1 MSNKPSI
8 TRIVK
13 FIRKG
18 ENGNSVIVADTAS
31 RHYTYAQWQIYG
43 TVGHLETWG
52 SINNADKFR
61 VGDTIV
67 INGVCTDK
75 GNIGVSLYATV
86 GAVNVENKSVTATT
100 TSLIMDGEDGKP
112 GSNAVTYEFVMT
124 DTYYRVDAKGMVSA
138 RLKGTL
144 YQIVG
149 GARTPISGAA
159 LTFGYTNPGYDKEDH
174 PTTRTS
180 IKGTFTDDDWFTGDE
195 YANASI
201 CNKSS
206 SIFVC
211 YGDIN
216 APTAIFTVAVVF
228 DGSNGNDGDKGDR
241 GPALRGPQD
250 WEKLPVGFSFQA
262 GGDNEEWKDVVVY
275 NGIYASCIKSHTKT
289 ATNFPGGAQDTQN
302 GYWVITNKWEIVATN
317 LLLATYALI
326 KNLGVENVEIE
337 GGNGSITMTDS
348 NGNILFQAK
357 NGNVTCNTGTF
368 KNVNV
373 SGVINA
379 DMMYSK
385 TVTISTANATAYTI
399 DPDREPGTTFI
410 VKNPTRNFWIQ
421 LPDAKKYDGLEIQI
435 FTLVSNFNYRTY
447 IRSQSGDALNIKPN
461 IYNIPKDNGVSGFV
475 AVEDYNATY
484 YRSAAGNDPWMMQPN
499 MVYKFKS
506 MAGEWYALEGLFTG
520 E

>member
-1 MSNKPSI
+1 MSDKPSI
-8 TRIVK
+8 TRVVK
-13 FIRKG
+13 FIKKG
-18 ENGNSVIVADTAS
+18 ESGNSVIVADTTS
-31 RHYTYAQWQIYG
+31 RHYTYAQWQTYG
-43 TVGHLETWG
+43 TTGHLETWG
-52 SINNADKFR
+52 SINNVDKFR

-86 GAVNVENKSVTATT
+86 GAVNIPSKSVTATT
-100 TSLIMDGEDGKP
+100 TSLIMGGENGEP

-124 DTYYRVDAKGMVSA
+124 DTYYRVDAKGFVSA
-138 RLKGTL
+138 RLKGAL

-149 GARTPISGAA
+149 GSRTPISGAA

-174 PTTRTS
+174 PTTKTS
-180 IKGTFTDDDWFTGDE
+180 INGTFTDDDWFTGDE
-195 YANASI
+195 YANASM

-289 ATNFPGGAQDTQN
+289 ATNFPGSTQDTQN

-317 LLLATYALI
+317 LLLATYALV
-326 KNLGVENVEIE
+326 KNLGVEVVEMKNSS
-337 GGNGSITMTDS
+337 GQVV
-348 NGNILFQAK
+348 FQAK

-385 TVTISTANATAYTI
+385 TVTISTANATVYTI
-399 DPDREPGTTFI
+399 DPEREPGTTFI

-435 FTLVSNFNYRTY
+435 FTLASNFNYRTY

>member
-1 MSNKPSI
+1 MSDKPSI
-8 TRIVK
+8 TRVVK
-13 FIRKG
+13 FIKKG
-18 ENGNSVIVADTAS
+18 ERGGSVIVADTPS
-31 RHYTYAQWQIYG
+31 RHYTYAQWQTYG
-43 TVGHLETWG
+43 ATGHLETWG

-100 TSLIMDGEDGKP
+100 TSLIMGGEDGKP

-124 DTYYRVDAKGMVSA
+124 DTYYRVDAKGIVSA

-159 LTFGYTNPGYDKEDH
+159 LTFGYTNPGYDKDDH
-174 PTTRTS
+174 PTTSTS
-180 IKGTFTDDDWFTGDE
+180 INGTFSDDDWFTGDE
-195 YANASI
+195 YADASM

-216 APTAIFTVAVVF
+216 APKAIFTVAVVF
-228 DGSNGNDGDKGDR
+228 
-241 GPALRGPQD
+241 GPQD

-289 ATNFPGGAQDTQN
+289 ATNFPGSTQDTQN

-326 KNLGVENVEIE
+326 KNLGVENVEIK

-348 NGNILFQAK
+348 SGNILFQAK

-435 FTLVSNFNYRTY
+435 FTLTSNFNYRTY

-461 IYNIPKDNGVSGFV
+461 IYNMPKDNGVSGFV

>member
-1 MSNKPSI
+1 MSDKPSI
-8 TRIVK
+8 TRVVK
-13 FIRKG
+13 FIKKG
-18 ENGNSVIVADTAS
+18 ESGNSVIVADTTS
-31 RHYTYAQWQIYG
+31 RHYTYAQWKRYG
-43 TVGHLETWG
+43 TTGHLETWG
-52 SINNADKFR
+52 SVNNADKFR

-86 GAVNVENKSVTATT
+86 GAVNIPSKSVTATT
-100 TSLIMDGEDGKP
+100 TSLIMGGENGEP

-124 DTYYRVDAKGMVSA
+124 DTYYRVDAKGLVSA
-138 RLKGTL
+138 RLKGAL

-149 GARTPISGAA
+149 GSRTPISGAA

-174 PTTRTS
+174 PTTKTS
-180 IKGTFTDDDWFTGDE
+180 INGTFTDDDWFTGDE
-195 YANASI
+195 YADASM

-228 DGSNGNDGDKGDR
+228 DGSNGNDGNKGDR

-250 WEKLPVGFSFQA
+250 WGKCAVGFSFQA
-262 GGDNEEWKDVVVY
+262 GGDNEEWKDVVFY
-275 NGIYASCIKSHTKT
+275 NGIYASCIKSHKKT
-289 ATNFPGGAQDTQN
+289 ATNFPGSTEDTQN
-302 GYWVITNKWEIVATN
+302 GYWAITNKWEIVATN
-317 LLLATYALI
+317 LLLTTYALV
-326 KNLGVENVEIE
+326 KNLGVEVVEMKNSS
-337 GGNGSITMTDS
+337 GQVV
-348 NGNILFQAK
+348 FQAK

-435 FTLVSNFNYRTY
+435 FTLASNFNYRTY

>member
-1 MSNKPSI
+1 MSDKPSI
-8 TRIVK
+8 TRVVK
-13 FIRKG
+13 FIKKG
-18 ENGNSVIVADTAS
+18 ERGGSVIVADTPS
-31 RHYTYAQWQIYG
+31 RHYTYAQWQTYG
-43 TVGHLETWG
+43 ATGHLETWG

-100 TSLIMDGEDGKP
+100 TSLIMGGEDGKP

-124 DTYYRVDAKGMVSA
+124 DTYYRVDAKGIVSA

-159 LTFGYTNPGYDKEDH
+159 LTFGYTNPGYDKDDH
-174 PTTRTS
+174 PTTSTS
-180 IKGTFTDDDWFTGDE
+180 INGTFSDDDWFTGDE
-195 YANASI
+195 YADASM

-216 APTAIFTVAVVF
+216 APKAIFTVAVVF

-289 ATNFPGGAQDTQN
+289 ATNFPGSTQDTQN

-326 KNLGVENVEIE
+326 KNLGVENVEIK

-348 NGNILFQAK
+348 SGNILFQAK

-368 KNVNV
+368 KNVAVDGNITSRLLRLPFV
-373 SGVINA
+373 NINA
-379 DMMYSK
+379 WDVPDKILNPLEYGCNLKLNNGVGMGVDSLELP
-385 TVTISTANATAYTI
+385 ANKYLTGIYL
-399 DPDREPGTTFI
+399 RVYEPFTTRSSVETSLSGKFAVGNDGT
-410 VKNPTRNFWIQ
+410 NYP
-421 LPDAKKYDGLEIQI
+421 I
-435 FTLVSNFNYRTY
+435 FVNKITP
-447 IRSQSGDALNIKPN
+447 KPN
-461 IYNIPKDNGVSGFV
+461 TLCEMLCM
-475 AVEDYNATY
+475 EDQY
-484 YRSAAGNDPWMMQPN
+484 
-499 MVYKFKS
+499 
-506 MAGEWYALEGLFTG
+506 GLDYFWQIVNTDTCDF
-520 E
+520 

>member
-52 SINNADKFR
+52 SINNVAKFK

-67 INGVCTDK
+67 INGVCTDR
-75 GNIGVSLYATV
+75 GNISVSLYATV
-86 GAVNVENKSVTATT
+86 GAVNAENKSVTATT
-100 TSLIMDGEDGKP
+100 TSLIMSGENGEP
-112 GSNAVTYEFVMT
+112 GSNAVAYEFVMT
-124 DTYYRVDAKGMVSA
+124 DTYYRVDAKGFVSA
-138 RLKGTL
+138 RLKGAL

-149 GARTPISGAA
+149 GSRTPISGAA

-180 IKGTFTDDDWFTGDE
+180 INGTFTDGDWFTGDE
-195 YANASI
+195 YADASM

-211 YGDIN
+211 YGDIS

-250 WEKLPVGFSFQA
+250 WGKCAVGFSFQA
-262 GGDNEEWKDVVVY
+262 GGDNEEWKDVVFY
-275 NGIYASCIKSHTKT
+275 NGIYASCIKSHKKT
-289 ATNFPGGAQDTQN
+289 ATNFPGSTEDTQN

-317 LLLATYALI
+317 LLLSTYALV
-326 KNLGVENVEIE
+326 KNLGVEVVEMK
-337 GGNGSITMTDS
+337 NGS
-348 NGNILFQAK
+348 GQVVFQAK

-435 FTLVSNFNYRTY
+435 FTLTSNFNYRTY

>member
-100 TSLIMDGEDGKP
+100 TSLIMGGEDGKP

>member
-1 MSNKPSI
+1 MSDKPSI
-8 TRIVK
+8 TRVVK
-13 FIRKG
+13 FIKKG
-18 ENGNSVIVADTAS
+18 ESGNSVIVADTTS
-31 RHYTYAQWQIYG
+31 RHYTYAQWKRYG
-43 TVGHLETWG
+43 TTGHLETWG
-52 SINNADKFR
+52 SVNNADKFR

-86 GAVNVENKSVTATT
+86 GAVNIPSKSVTATT
-100 TSLIMDGEDGKP
+100 TSLIMGGENGEP

-124 DTYYRVDAKGMVSA
+124 DTYYRVDAKGFVSA
-138 RLKGTL
+138 RLKGAL

-149 GARTPISGAA
+149 GSRTPISGAA

-174 PTTRTS
+174 PTTTTS
-180 IKGTFTDDDWFTGDE
+180 TKGTFTDDDWFTGDE
-195 YANASI
+195 YANASM

-228 DGSNGNDGDKGDR
+228 DGSNGSDGAKGDR

-250 WEKLPVGFSFQA
+250 WGKCAVGFSFQA
-262 GGDNEEWKDVVVY
+262 GGDNEEYKDVVVY
-275 NGIYASCIKSHTKT
+275 NGNYYSCIKSHVKKSSNYPTS
-289 ATNFPGGAQDTQN
+289 AEDTQN
-302 GYWVITNKWEIVATN
+302 GYWRLGDKLELIATQI
-317 LLLATYALI
+317 LLSTYALV
-326 KNLGVENVEIE
+326 KNLGVEVVEMK
-337 GGNGSITMTDS
+337 NS
-348 NGNILFQAK
+348 NGQVVFQAK

-399 DPDREPGTTFI
+399 DPEREPGTTFI

-421 LPDAKKYDGLEIQI
+421 LPDAEKYDGLEIQI
-435 FTLVSNFNYRTY
+435 FTLTSNFNYRTY